1 MVAVALYQ
9 PELDAALEGLNC
21 KLQASAAQRD
31 KPLPCLG
38 PEQVQA
44 VCAHK
49 HDMHMAQRLRGHDG
63 CRVVPTRA

>member
-1 MVAVALYQ
+1 MMAVALYQ
-9 PELDAALEGLNC
+9 PELHAALEGQHS

-49 HDMHMAQRLRGHDG
+49 LDMAQRLRGHGG